1 MLCRKLLNYANGKCY
16 GHQVVAIFSLYCSSM
31 TSTKFSISEVHR
43 RTGFSRTTIRKHIK
57 DRKLS
62 SDQDDNGKVLLDSSE
77 LERVYGKRW
86 TDSFANSS
94 PTIKSSSKRTTDQNV
109 QHEVDSLQKQLAKE
123 IAERDRE
130 RAHYRE
136 QIDHLQDALKL
147 AQEGQNSMTK
157 LLEDRSTRRGGWE
170 MVTKSLQEQIANQ
183 QSALEERINGIQEE
197 MQQAANK
204 HWKHKYWWQLLI
216 RRNTE

>member
-1 MLCRKLLNYANGKCY
+1 
-16 GHQVVAIFSLYCSSM
+16 M

-43 RTGFSRTTIRKHIK
+43 RTGISRTTIRKHIN
-57 DRKLS
+57 DSKLS
-62 SDQDDNGKVLLDSSE
+62 CEKIGNGKVLLDSSE

-86 TDSFANSS
+86 TDSFTNSS
-94 PTIKSSSKRTTDQNV
+94 PTDKSSSKRKTDQSV
-109 QHEVDSLQKQLAKE
+109 QLEVDSLQKQLTKE

-157 LLEDRSTRRGGWE
+157 LLEDRSTRGGGWE
-170 MVTKSLQEQIANQ
+170 MVTKNLQEQIANQ
-183 QSALEERINGIQEE
+183 QSALEERISGIQEE
-197 MQQAANK
+197 MQQASNK
-204 HWKHKYWWQLLI
+204 HWKHKYWWQLLV
-216 RRNTE
+216 RRSTE